1 MNYQKQ
7 AKDFLKNAGIEIK
20 INFFKNDS
28 HFEDDKE
35 SNIFRDIYK
44 VVFKRKK
51 QNRIDNKISKFT
63 VIFGNSIQATNN
75 NKKPTEY
82 DILACLQKYDLGDF
96 SDFCLEFG
104 YEEFY
109 KNCNGYNKKSMKIYK
124 ACVKE
129 FEKVVKFFNDEE
141 LELLREIT

>member
-7 AKDFLKNAGIEIK
+7 AKDFLSNAGVEMK
-20 INFFKNDS
+20 INFFKNDY

-75 NKKPTEY
+75 NEKPDEY
-82 DILACLQKYDLGDF
+82 DILACLQKYDLSDF
-96 SDFCLEFG
+96 SNFCLDFG
-104 YEEFY
+104 YEEFC
-109 KNCNGYNKKSMKIYK
+109 KNCNRYNKKSIKIYK
-124 ACVKE
+124 ACIKE
-129 FEKVVKFFNDEE
+129 FEKVLNFFSDEE
-141 LELLREIT
+141 LELLRDIN